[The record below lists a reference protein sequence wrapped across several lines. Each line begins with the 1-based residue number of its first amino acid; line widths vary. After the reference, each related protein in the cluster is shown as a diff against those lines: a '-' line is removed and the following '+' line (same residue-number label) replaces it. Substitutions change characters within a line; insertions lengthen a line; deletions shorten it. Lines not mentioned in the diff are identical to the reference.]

1 MPQPSEMT
9 LTGRELVVKDLSFIQ
24 SGYWLDL
31 VELRLIALAIIVLRK
46 DRDRAEFDPNVPVTL
61 HANLYANMFKTSKS
75 NAYKVLDDAAKSLR
89 DRRIK
94 WVDLYEDKESKGRKK
109 LAKRLNDLS
118 WTTQCSYIEDMAMVQ
133 IWFSP
138 QIIPFL
144 IHIDTHFAGYE
155 IRNLVKLTT
164 PYELRLYE
172 LGVAWKKKGYAV
184 FNKDTLRERLGIFD
198 PEKFKTASN
207 FNRMLTKAVKTINT
221 ETDLTLNFS
230 PIYES
235 NMSSKG
241 RVVKGYEMKVRVKS
255 TIEMA
260 DCNLPDPNFNHEAV
274 PGEEGFN
281 ESPETPEQA
290 EQQKAA
296 EDDTFLAGLGSDQDK
311 LRFGQPDAAAEDKPK
326 AKSAPAFKPRRSP
339 AAHSNG
345 KFLAQPDENGNW
357 DIDFIVANYT
367 KPLFQIVGM
376 DPENIP
382 ESILR
387 AIPEFQR
394 YEPRVGEK
402 AALTIVN
409 SILEKKIGRTYQ
421 PGLFDSSDAMA
432 EDGRKAGKHGIKSLT
447 DTEINIVMHNTS
459 FRSRYSPQGQSDRVT
474 IEAYLRGKLKG
485 DLSKIPELK
494 DYLGLA

>member
-46 DRDRAEFDPNVPVTL
+46 DQDRAEFNPNVPVTL

-155 IRNLVKLTT
+155 IRNLVKLTN

-207 FNRMLTKAVKTINT
+207 FNRMLNKAVNTINN

-230 PIYES
+230 PLYES
-235 NMSSKG
+235 NISSKG

-255 TIEMA
+255 TIEMS
-260 DCNLPDPNFNHEAV
+260 DFNLPDPNFNHASV
-274 PGEEGFN
+274 PGDEGFN
-281 ESPETPEQA
+281 ESPEQV

-296 EDDTFLAGLGSDQDK
+296 EDDNFLDRLGSNQDK
-311 LRFGQPDAAAEDKPK
+311 LRFGQSDAAPEEEKPK
-326 AKSAPAFKPRRSP
+326 PKTKPMPEFKPTRSP
-339 AAHSNG
+339 AAHPNG
-345 KFLAQPDENGNW
+345 KFLAKPDGNGNW

-367 KPLFQIVGM
+367 KPMFQIVGM
-376 DPENIP
+376 DHENIP
-382 ESILR
+382 ENILR
-387 AIPEFQR
+387 AIPEFKR

-402 AALTIVN
+402 AALSIVS

-432 EDGRKAGKHGIKSLT
+432 EDGRKTGTHGIKSLT

-459 FRSRYSPQGQSDRVT
+459 FRSRYSPQGQSDRVA

-494 DYLGLA
+494 DYLGLV